1 MGEKPNTNVIEE
13 LQEKLLVNLHENKRE
28 RMRVREGEMK
38 IKQKS
43 VKTDNGNNTYKVE
56 KEFRV
61 VTPVIL

>member
-38 IKQKS
+38 IK
-43 VKTDNGNNTYKVE
+43 
-56 KEFRV
+56 
-61 VTPVIL
+61 